1 MSRPGSS
8 YRTFIYH
15 RSSDEKERQ
24 ITLIEELAAIQA
36 GTTGLRTWT
45 AAYVFIYTSTNYR
58 LHLAHHILHNPNL
71 LHPSGLLPAILEL
84 GAGTGFLSILL
95 AQLGANVVASDLGDF
110 DEDEEMEGE
119 RRTPLARLQANV
131 ELSKSPALQYALA
144 DLNPDSLESPPCV
157 VSLDWMD
164 ASKQPRPD
172 PWPTLLGEGRTI
184 VAADIVCPL
193 PSSAD
198 I

>member
-1 MSRPGSS
+1 MAPCYPKLMSRPGSS

-15 RSSDEKERQ
+15 RPSDMKERQ

-45 AAYVFIYTSTNYR
+45 AAYVFIDTSTNYR
-58 LHLAHHILHNPNL
+58 LHLAHHILHNPTL
-71 LHPSGLLPAILEL
+71 LHPSGIPPILEL

-95 AQLGANVVASDLGDF
+95 AQLGADVVASDLGDS

-131 ELSKSPALQYALA
+131 ELSKSSALQLALA
-144 DLNPDSLESPPCV
+144 EPE
-157 VSLDWMD
+157 
-164 ASKQPRPD
+164 QT
-172 PWPTLLGEGRTI
+172 PWN
-184 VAADIVCPL
+184 VL
-193 PSSAD
+193 PAW
-198 I
+198 